1 MREPLCRYFG
11 KCGGCSAQ
19 HVEYDA
25 QLSNKAKALA
35 HAVRKD
41 DIKTFRGAE
50 FSYRNRMDFIFHER
64 GLGLRQKSQW
74 DRIVDVEE
82 CVISNGALNKI
93 LSEIR
98 EFSKDADCFDIKKH
112 SGTFRYAVIR
122 TPQNDSSVSFVL
134 NSRSTRLKEAVEKI
148 KFFAK
153 ESSARNV
160 IVTYVPPETEV
171 SVSEDFFVVKGSE
184 FLKENLLGYDFLYSV
199 QGFFQNNHE
208 ITEKMQLYCNELLKS
223 HNTRAA
229 SLLDLYAGVG
239 AFGIINAGLFKDI
252 VMIESVRQSV
262 DAAGKNI
269 DSNKVKNAKVICL
282 DCRYLKRIEMNKP
295 VFVIT
300 DPPRSGMHPDTVS
313 ALNKMSPEAIIYVS
327 CNVEQLRKDIP
338 KFKEYLVRSAALFD
352 FFPQTPH
359 CEAVVELKKP

>member
-1 MREPLCRYFG
+1 
-11 KCGGCSAQ
+11 
-19 HVEYDA
+19 
-25 QLSNKAKALA
+25 
-35 HAVRKD
+35 
-41 DIKTFRGAE
+41 
-50 FSYRNRMDFIFHER
+50 
-64 GLGLRQKSQW
+64 
-74 DRIVDVEE
+74 
-82 CVISNGALNKI
+82 
-93 LSEIR
+93 
-98 EFSKDADCFDIKKH
+98 
-112 SGTFRYAVIR
+112 
-122 TPQNDSSVSFVL
+122 
-134 NSRSTRLKEAVEKI
+134 
-148 KFFAK
+148 
-153 ESSARNV
+153 
-160 IVTYVPPETEV
+160 
-171 SVSEDFFVVKGSE
+171 
-184 FLKENLLGYDFLYSV
+184 
-199 QGFFQNNHE
+199 
-208 ITEKMQLYCNELLKS
+208 MQLYCNELLKS